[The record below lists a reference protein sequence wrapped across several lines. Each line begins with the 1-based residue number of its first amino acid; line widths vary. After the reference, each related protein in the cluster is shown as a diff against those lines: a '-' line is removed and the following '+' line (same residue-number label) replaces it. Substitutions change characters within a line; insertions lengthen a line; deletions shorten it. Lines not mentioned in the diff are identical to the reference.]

1 MQKKAVVPKV
11 VVGKSQ
17 QTNTGRVTV
26 KIAGETV
33 SFSRPVSAEDII
45 NLVKQRGGGKFVV
58 VNSSTGKELS
68 PNNFPIT
75 EGEIIVV
82 MKHVAASS

>member
-1 MQKKAVVPKV
+1 MQKKVVVPKV

-33 SFSRPVSAEDII
+33 SFSKPVSAEDII

-58 VNSSTGKELS
+58 VDSTGKELS
-68 PNNFPIT
+68 PDNFPIT

-82 MKHVAASS
+82 MKHVAAST